1 MENGIFCDTRLY
13 IYKRSCSYEQKR
25 ELTIIRMF
33 YTVLSVLIQ
42 IIH

>member
-1 MENGIFCDTRLY
+1 MENGIFCDIRLY
-13 IYKRSCSYEQKR
+13 IYKRSYLYEQKR

-33 YTVLSVLIQ
+33 YTVLSVLTQ